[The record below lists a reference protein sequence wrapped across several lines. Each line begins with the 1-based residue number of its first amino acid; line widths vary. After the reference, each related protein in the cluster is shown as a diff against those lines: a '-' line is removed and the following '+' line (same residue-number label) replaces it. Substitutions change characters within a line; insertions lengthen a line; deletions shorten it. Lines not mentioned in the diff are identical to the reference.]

1 MTISLKNINSYINI
15 QNTVMYIIIL
25 FISIILIYI
34 LIHIFRKKKCL
45 VENKKVPSK
54 NVANKKCENDIC
66 LDKYNVNKCSCG
78 KNHEEAFTMVQ
89 SVFPL
94 HAPTIPA
101 YSQMLNENMVTISD
115 NYMENVGSD
124 PLTRKHPS
132 LETTT
137 GLFNVI
143 PIKSSSSSSS

>member
-1 MTISLKNINSYINI
+1 
-15 QNTVMYIIIL
+15 MYVIIL
-25 FISIILIYI
+25 FISIVLICI
-34 LIHIFRKKKCL
+34 LIHLFRKKKCL
-45 VENKKVPSK
+45 VVSKNVVSKNVASKNVTSK

-143 PIKSSSSSSS
+143 PIKPSSS